1 MKLICFDL
9 DNTLVL
15 SDKSHSMA
23 YNKAL
28 NDFGFEKL
36 KLSYISSLFGRPKE
50 EVVYLLTKNDNK
62 NFLNKFL
69 KRHDYYL
76 LKETKKYTNKIRN
89 VDKTLNLLKK
99 QYKLAVVSN
108 CNHKNVKILLRAAKL
123 NPRLFNVIIGYDD
136 VKHSK
141 PYPDEIIRA
150 QHLVHNKADFM
161 VGDTIYDI
169 LAGKR
174 ARVKTIAVLTG
185 HHSKSKLLRYNPDYL
200 IKDVNELPKLLK
212 EINNH

>member
-1 MKLICFDL
+1 MNLICFDL

-15 SDKSHSMA
+15 SDKSHSLA
-23 YNKAL
+23 YNMAL
-28 NDFGFEKL
+28 IEFGFKKL
-36 KLSYISSLFGRPKE
+36 KLSYILNLLGRPKE
-50 EVVYLLTKNDNK
+50 QVAYLLTKNSNR

-69 KRHDYYL
+69 KKHDYYL
-76 LKETKKYTNKIRN
+76 LKETKKYTKKIKN
-89 VDKTLNLLKK
+89 VDKTLKLLKK

-108 CNHKNVKILLRAAKL
+108 CNHKNIKILLKAAKL
-123 NPRLFNVIIGYDD
+123 NPRIFDVIIGYDD

-150 QHLVHNKADFM
+150 QHLVHHKADFM
-161 VGDTIYDI
+161 VGDTIYDV

-174 ARVKTIAVLTG
+174 AKVKTIAVLTG
-185 HHSKSKLLRYNPDYL
+185 NNSKSKLLRYNPDYL

-212 EINNH
+212 KVNNH